1 MIRQTEQMQKI
12 VDYIQACQK
21 HGTLCQTR
29 FKASLPLQSVI
40 LFECPEN
47 YEDRKACFK
56 ITQRHISSVC
66 HEKQLLNFILI
77 LNIVL
82 A

>member
-1 MIRQTEQMQKI
+1 M
-12 VDYIQACQK
+12 VHCANFVC
-21 HGTLCQTR
+21 
-29 FKASLPLQSVI
+29 FKASLPLKNVI

-47 YEDRKACFK
+47 YEEEGKDCFK
-56 ITQRHISSVC
+56 IIQRHISSAC
-66 HEKQLLNFILI
+66 HESHLLNFILI